1 MSCLLMFSLFMT
13 ITAEAVDVE
22 PVIEHPFLQG
32 VLVLGGIVM
41 LAIVGAS
48 RGKRSRIPPHGNRGA
63 DEGDEAKNQVD
74 LG

>member
-1 MSCLLMFSLFMT
+1 MFSLFM
-13 ITAEAVDVE
+13 AVAADAVDVE

-32 VLVLGGIVM
+32 ILVLGGIVM
-41 LAIVGAS
+41 VAIVGAS
-48 RGKRSRIPPHGNRGA
+48 RGKRSRLPPRANYSA

>member
-13 ITAEAVDVE
+13 VAAGAADLGSVF
-22 PVIEHPFLQG
+22 EHPFLQG
-32 VLVLGGIVM
+32 VLLLGGIVM
-41 LAIVGAS
+41 VAIVGAS
-48 RGKRSRIPPHGNRGA
+48 RGKRSRLPPRANYSA